1 MKRQLEENN
10 TLENKNNILEDDKQK
25 YKIYKTGDIILLD
38 DEFNIGYDVESKK
51 NIFTR
56 HYANMNCPLCNE
68 EIYEFI
74 SMGYDKDPENI
85 EFEPTNIQN
94 HLRKIHKDEFL
105 TIKKSSIDITK
116 KNCKLILIK
125 KLIL

>member
-1 MKRQLEENN
+1 MKRQLEEN
-10 TLENKNNILEDDKQK
+10 IIFEDDKQK
-25 YKIYKTGDIILLD
+25 YKIHKKGDIILLD
-38 DEFNIGYDVESKK
+38 DEFNICYDVESKT

-56 HYANMNCPLCNE
+56 HYANMNCPFCDK
-68 EIYEFI
+68 EIQEFI

-105 TIKKSSIDITK
+105 AIKKSLIDINK
-116 KNCKLILIK
+116 KICKLILIK